1 MTRRTPL
8 RRSLTLNVIRRS
20 NARGARELATAVT
33 AHFKILLAK
42 LGALGVL
49 AVALNAAVRLALS
62 VPPEGAALRASRLAA
77 YRDRL

>member
-1 MTRRTPL
+1 L
-8 RRSLTLNVIRRS
+8 
-20 NARGARELATAVT
+20 

-42 LGALGVL
+42 LGALGAL

-62 VPPEGAALRASRLAA
+62 APPEGAALRASRLAA